1 MWIYLRHYLNLHV
14 LTSVAT
20 EFSSVG
26 PFAFDWVAEQYK
38 CPLSQ
43 AVTFALLAS
52 LQALNLFWLYCLF
65 RSAYR
70 FVVLGVAKD
79 DRSEAEEEDDEGVWE
94 ARRANK
100 ALLGN
105 AASVRFVV
113 TESS

>member
-1 MWIYLRHYLNLHV
+1 
-14 LTSVAT
+14 
-20 EFSSVG
+20 
-26 PFAFDWVAEQYK
+26 
-38 CPLSQ
+38 
-43 AVTFALLAS
+43 
-52 LQALNLFWLYCLF
+52 
-65 RSAYR
+65 
-70 FVVLGVAKD
+70 VVLGVAKD